1 MQGKIVK
8 GIAGFYYVH
17 VAGFGV
23 YECKAKGIFRKDKK
37 KPLVGDD
44 VKLDILDEKDM
55 EGNITELLPR
65 KNELI
70 RPAVANVDQALLIFA
85 AEKPDPNFNLLDRFL
100 VMMAYQEVPVTICFN
115 KSDYI
120 TEEKAEGIAND
131 YGSCGAKVMFTSV
144 KEEKGLKEL
153 AALLEGKTSVLAG
166 PSGVGKSSI
175 VNCMQPL
182 AAMETGSVS
191 QKIGRGKNTTRHS
204 ELICVKEDTYVMD
217 TPGFSSLDIPG
228 LRENDLW
235 KYYPEFVPLEPTC
248 RFQGC
253 SHIKEPDCGVKHALE
268 RGQIS
273 IVRYQNYVTLY
284 QELKQRKRY

>member
-235 KYYPEFVPLEPTC
+235 KYYPEFVPLEPAC